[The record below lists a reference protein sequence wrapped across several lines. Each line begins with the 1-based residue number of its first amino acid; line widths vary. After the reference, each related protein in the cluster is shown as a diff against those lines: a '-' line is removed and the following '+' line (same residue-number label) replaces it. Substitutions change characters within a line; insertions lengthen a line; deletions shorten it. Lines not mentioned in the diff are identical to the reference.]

1 MSLDQAIALA
11 ERELGAL
18 KQRTPVAEDQPLV
31 EPLTDRELEVLYH
44 LADGMSNQQ
53 IAEKLIVSIGT
64 VKAHTHSIFG
74 KLGAENRVQA
84 VSRAREAGLLP
95 IL

>member
-1 MSLDQAIALA
+1 M
-11 ERELGAL
+11 
-18 KQRTPVAEDQPLV
+18 AEDQPLV

-64 VKAHTHSIFG
+64 VKAHTHSIFSESWG
-74 KLGAENRVQA
+74 RRTECR
-84 VSRAREAGLLP
+84 R
-95 IL
+95 